1 MTTIVFIIASLNVFL
16 FVSYQ
21 DINITIY
28 HGRAR
33 LSFSFEESVL
43 YT

>member
-21 DINITIY
+21 YINITIC
-28 HGRAR
+28 HSRAR